1 MIDLLIVLGFVV
13 YAVGSG
19 LAARKDAS
27 QGPEEYFLA
36 GRSMPGW
43 KAGLS
48 MTATQ
53 YAADTPLVV
62 TGMIATAGVFALWRF
77 WVYSLAFLLMGF
89 LLAPAWRR
97 SAILTDA
104 ELCEKRYTGR
114 AAEVLRYVKAFYFG
128 TLFNCIVLAFVLLA
142 ATRITEPFL
151 PWHEWLPGG
160 ALSPLASVVEWVGK
174 PLTAVGLDAPDVW
187 TRSAANL
194 LSILVIVG
202 FTALYS
208 TTGGLRSVMNTDA
221 VQVILAFIATGIYA
235 WVIVKA
241 VGGLDGLPERLSAL
255 YGETRMQEML
265 SFSPIEGADAAATVL
280 GLLGIQWFA
289 QLNSDGTGYLAQ
301 RSMACRSDRDARVA
315 AVIFTYAQSVLRTLL
330 WLPIVVGLM
339 ILYPADT
346 AVTSEAATAAREGI
360 FVIGVAEHLP
370 TGALG
375 LMLVGLLAALASTVD
390 THLNWGSSYW
400 TNDFYD
406 RLWCQRIKQQP
417 ADKRTLVRVARLAN
431 ILILVL
437 ALGVMTQLGSIQTA
451 WKTSLLFGAG
461 MGVPL
466 LLRWLWHR
474 QNAWGELVPIAA
486 SLVIAPLLLWLLPGD
501 EHDALRLIL
510 MTAIA
515 TVGSV
520 AASLLTPAV
529 PAERLDAFFVKVR
542 PPGFWGPV
550 ARRCGRDPAD
560 GRRAF
565 GRGMAA
571 TFAAAGS
578 VFAMIVGGGTWI
590 LSAPAPF
597 GLSSG
602 LWAGLCLVV
611 AVGLIPVWYRLG
623 RGEDEP
629 AQEAAG

>member
-1 MIDLLIVLGFVV
+1 MIDLLIVVAFVV
-13 YAVGSG
+13 YAIWSG
-19 LAARKDAS
+19 LSARKDAS

-97 SAILTDA
+97 SSILTDA
-104 ELCEKRYTGR
+104 ELCERRYTGG
-114 AAEVLRYVKAFYFG
+114 AAEFLRYVKAFYFG

-151 PWHEWLPGG
+151 PWHEWLPAGS
-160 ALSPLASVVEWVGK
+160 LSPLASLVEWVGK
-174 PLTAVGLDAPDVW
+174 PLTAVGLDAADVW
-187 TRSAANL
+187 MRSAANL
-194 LSILVIVG
+194 FSILVIVG

-221 VQVILAFIATGIYA
+221 VQVILAFVATAIYA

-241 VGGLDGLPERLSAL
+241 IGGLDGLPERLSAL
-255 YGETRMQEML
+255 YGEARMSEML

-301 RSMACRSDRDARVA
+301 RSMACRSDKDAKVA
-315 AVIFTYAQSVLRTLL
+315 AVVFTYAQSVLRTLL

-339 ILYPADT
+339 ILYPAEAPVAD
-346 AVTSEAATAAREGI
+346 EAATAAREGI
-360 FVIGVAEHLP
+360 FVLGVRDHLP

-406 RLWCQRIKQQP
+406 RLYCQRVKKQP
-417 ADKRTLVRVARLAN
+417 ADNRTLVRVARLSN
-431 ILILVL
+431 LLILAL
-437 ALGVMTQLGSIQTA
+437 ALAVMSQLGSIQAA

-486 SLVIAPLLLWLLPGD
+486 SLVVAPLLLLWLPGD

-520 AASLLTPAV
+520 VASLVTAPV
-529 PAERLDAFFVKVR
+529 PAERLDDFYAKVR

-550 ARRCGRDPAD
+550 ARRCGLDPAE
-560 GRRAF
+560 GRSDF
-565 GRGMAA
+565 WYGMAA
-571 TFAAAGS
+571 TFSAAGS
-578 VFAMIVGGGTWI
+578 VFALVVGGGTWI
-590 LSAPAPF
+590 LGAPAPF
-597 GLSSG
+597 GLASG
-602 LWAGLCLVV
+602 LWSGICITVGFGLV
-611 AVGLIPVWYRLG
+611 PVWLRLSRDRAPG
-623 RGEDEP
+623 
-629 AQEAAG
+629 AAA